1 MPEGRIGGRVR
12 TENSQQCRNPV
23 CRSLAG
29 QGSGRLCAWASEPWT
44 AVGRRRAEALRLTSL
59 GTTELTRSAGWVTM
73 PDPEGNKFDILAAEG
88 IDIATWAEELPPSAA
103 ARGQSRSSVRASS

>member
-1 MPEGRIGGRVR
+1 MVGSARRIHSNAAIPSAVRSQVRAADACVRGR
-12 TENSQQCRNPV
+12 RNPGL
-23 CRSLAG
+23 RS
-29 QGSGRLCAWASEPWT
+29 
-44 AVGRRRAEALRLTSL
+44 VDVVAEALRLTSL

-73 PDPEGNKFDILAAEG
+73 ADPEGNKFDILAAEG